1 MIVNPNA
8 IRVKP
13 WSMARRET
21 FLKSQAERAKHM
33 IIGVMGQ
40 ELSQALT
47 QTKEQLDESRTY
59 FAELCAA
66 ADSGDRVA
74 QQEMQE
80 IRIWSVQN
88 FLVAGLNYGSFFEV
102 LNLEKGDVPYIENTT
117 RQEAMVSFVGQ
128 DGGEVRWQAFVNWT
142 NTQIPAFWLTS
153 NDFEYPLVDE
163 YTGEVAD
170 RSKSNVDIAFDLNM
184 KLDAILF
191 SYLQA
196 LIGVFNNAG
205 DPATRV
211 FVAHTRINQANLPT
225 TNLLVPGDTGED
237 TLFRKSCMDAI
248 LAYCKAWGDQAFEDG
263 PLRPVAVYVPS
274 AHITGFLDEVEVSN
288 PVNEYAAQIWE
299 FGMVMNYAGSR
310 WAFIADPTLDPGAGL
325 AYVKFNKSIGK
336 LYTKTGLDKMI
347 VDNGVAMQKQNME
360 SVSERKVFFAAIPNQ
375 ARINICAVQYRTP
388 AALTAARTVQDSFN
402 PGGAPAQ

>member
-33 IIGVMGQ
+33 IMGALGQ
-40 ELSQALT
+40 ELSAALT
-47 QTKEQLDESRTY
+47 LTKEQLDESRVY
-59 FAELCAA
+59 FAELCAS
-66 ADSGDRVA
+66 ADGGDRVA
-74 QQEMQE
+74 QSEMQE

-191 SYLQA
+191 GYLQA

-205 DPATRV
+205 DPAT
-211 FVAHTRINQANLPT
+211 
-225 TNLLVPGDTGED
+225 
-237 TLFRKSCMDAI
+237 
-248 LAYCKAWGDQAFEDG
+248 
-263 PLRPVAVYVPS
+263 LRPRTSWFPATQTTPPS
-274 AHITGFLDEVEVSN
+274 SASPAWTRSSRTARRGAIRRSKTARF
-288 PVNEYAAQIWE
+288 
-299 FGMVMNYAGSR
+299 SR
-310 WAFIADPTLDPGAGL
+310 WRCMCLPRTLLASSTKWMSPT
-325 AYVKFNKSIGK
+325 
-336 LYTKTGLDKMI
+336 
-347 VDNGVAMQKQNME
+347 
-360 SVSERKVFFAAIPNQ
+360 R
-375 ARINICAVQYRTP
+375 
-388 AALTAARTVQDSFN
+388 
-402 PGGAPAQ
+402 